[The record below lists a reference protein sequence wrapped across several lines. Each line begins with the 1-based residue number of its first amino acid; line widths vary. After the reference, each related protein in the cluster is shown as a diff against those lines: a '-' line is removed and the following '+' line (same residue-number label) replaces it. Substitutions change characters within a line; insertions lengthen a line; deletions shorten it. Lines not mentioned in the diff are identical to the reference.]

1 MDLKNIIRIFLIIS
15 LFAAG
20 YILKKASAKKQEAL
34 LDEADNNLEI
44 DNAIDFGYKM
54 QWFAVKTN
62 DQKKIAEIIK
72 LKKVSKSNWENG
84 IKGAYQ
90 NSVFITP
97 QIKDWIIVCGHGIPS
112 GKEKQLLVHLSK
124 EFGEVQ
130 FFATHRVSD
139 YHSWMKAIN
148 GTIERSFTYSD
159 EYDNGYAAQGN
170 PTRIEKENGLTK
182 EIENDPEYIDFI
194 DEEFLMKIAENW
206 SVDPTQLSQRKDIKP
221 ELGIVG
227 TI

>member
-15 LFAAG
+15 LFVAG

-34 LDEADNNLEI
+34 LDDADNNLEI

-97 QIKDWIIVCGHGIPS
+97 QINDWIIVCGHGIPS
-112 GKEKQLLVHLSK
+112 GKEKQLLVDLSK

-182 EIENDPEYIDFI
+182 EIENDSEYIDFI
-194 DEEFLMKIAENW
+194 DEEFLMKIAKNW
-206 SVDPTQLSQRKDIKP
+206 SIDPTQLSQRKDIKP